1 MIKYNTELDNRLGIY
16 DNIFINGNTITAYYI
31 LFPFNYK
38 IMDRGSISSH
48 IEAIRTGIS
57 QVYSSL
63 GEVKISIFNLTNI
76 VSKNEVARRIVQT
89 AVLYDKS
96 YKIPEEYKK
105 YISSIR
111 EDFTILAVNIKNKDN
126 IDFESDSA
134 IKIAKDYVNNMMNTI
149 LSPSKVHYNIDK
161 IKMQESKIRN
171 TLQRYAIP
179 ASEKLV
185 MNIYVNSV
193 YPSYNLVY
201 NNFMIENN
209 EAILDSIKQEFIPH
223 LGWFEMSNSGIVA
236 FGADQRKTYGSVL
249 TLLSMP
255 DSIDTSSYNIAM
267 TGMNLNMNLLDKN
280 AALLKFKRHRAA
292 AKEEVEDSEIAA
304 KGGFVDKDS
313 RKSLSLAD
321 AAVKDITAGVIMTE
335 LDANILVMADSK
347 ESLDKKKKNIISCMA
362 DARIVC
368 SIAKDQAKAYVNSFV
383 KHMPEAY
390 RHSVD
395 LEYALA
401 FQMDRGSIVG
411 DSGSKFMSP
420 IIGYSLG

>member
-362 DARIVC
+362 DARI
-368 SIAKDQAKAYVNSFV
+368 YW
-383 KHMPEAY
+383 H
-390 RHSVD
+390 
-395 LEYALA
+395 
-401 FQMDRGSIVG
+401 
-411 DSGSKFMSP
+411 
-420 IIGYSLG
+420 